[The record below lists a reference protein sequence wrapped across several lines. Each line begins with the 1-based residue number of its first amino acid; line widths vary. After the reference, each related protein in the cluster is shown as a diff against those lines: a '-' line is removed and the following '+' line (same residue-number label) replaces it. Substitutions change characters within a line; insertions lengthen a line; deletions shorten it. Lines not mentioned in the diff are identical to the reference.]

1 MKSFFGRVFSTIIG
15 NILTISVFVVF
26 LIALV
31 FISMLSTPSKDV
43 KKNSILELSFDNA
56 IMESQMDQSVS
67 LFDLSKQSSTYLID
81 IINSIN
87 NAKTDDNIKG
97 ISLKLDG
104 ISCGATQAEDLR
116 DALVDFKKSGK
127 FIYSYSNS
135 GTQLSYYISSVAD
148 KIYQNPLGGTLLQG
162 LSSNVMFYKNAG
174 DKYGV
179 DFQVIRHGQF
189 KSAVEPFMRTS
200 MSNENRLQLTELLN
214 DLWGN
219 ISKSVTTSRKINDEQ
234 FKLITD
240 SLYAFI
246 PELGKQNKIYDV
258 LAQETDYQKVLF
270 QKLGLS
276 KVNKKSDFDILD
288 EHIIN
293 IDEYNETLKTDSQKE
308 KVAILYAS
316 GTIVEGDGFDGI
328 QSKTY
333 VKAIRDIANNDNIKA
348 LVLRINS
355 PGGSANASEEILY
368 ELQELKKKMPVVVS
382 FGDVAASG
390 GYYIAQ
396 ASDKIFAQPNTI
408 TGSIGVFG
416 MIPNG
421 KKLFNNLGFDFDEV
435 STNANSDQL
444 KSLTTPL
451 SSTAKNTIY
460 KSIVLTYNKFVN
472 HVATNRKLTYEQV
485 DKIGEGRVWSGK
497 RAKEI
502 GLVDSFGNL
511 NDAINEAAKLAK
523 IEKYST
529 TSYPNRKDSFEEYL
543 EKFQGK
549 SVEASLQKEL
559 GTDGMKIY
567 KEIKMINEQKGV
579 QLRLPY
585 DIEIN

>member
-1 MKSFFGRVFSTIIG
+1 MKNFFGRVFSTIVG
-15 NILTISVFVVF
+15 NILTLSVFIFFIVV
-26 LIALV
+26 LV
-31 FISMLSTPSKDV
+31 FVSILSTPSKSV
-43 KKNSILELSFDNA
+43 NNNSVLELSFNN
-56 IMESQMDQSVS
+56 IVMESEMDQSVS
-67 LFDLSKQSSTYLID
+67 LFDLSKQSKVYLLD
-81 IINSIN
+81 IINSIE

-116 DALVDFKKSGK
+116 NALEDFKKSGK
-127 FIYSYSNS
+127 FIYSYSNTGS
-135 GTQLSYYISSVAD
+135 QLSYYISSVAD

-200 MSNENRLQLTELLN
+200 MSDANRLQLSELLN

-219 ISKSVTTSRKINDEQ
+219 MSASITKSRKINDQ
-234 FKLITD
+234 NFRLITD

-246 PELGKQNKIYDV
+246 PELGKENKIYDV
-258 LAQETDYQKVLF
+258 LAQENDYQKMLF
-270 QKLGLS
+270 KKLDLS
-276 KVNKKSDFDILD
+276 NDKNKSDFEILE
-288 EHIIN
+288 EHTIN
-293 IDEYNETLKTDSQKE
+293 IDDYNQTLKPDTNKE
-308 KVAILYAS
+308 KIAVLYAS

-333 VKAIRDIANNDNIKA
+333 VDAIREISSKDNIKA

-368 ELQELKKKMPVVVS
+368 ELQELKKKMPIIVS

-396 ASDKIFAQPNTI
+396 ASDKIYAQPNTI

-451 SSTAKNTIY
+451 SNTAKNTIY

-472 HVATNRKLTYEQV
+472 HVSQNRKLTFEQV

-502 GLVDSFGNL
+502 GLVDDFGNL
-511 NDAINEAAKLAK
+511 NTAIAAAAKMAK

-529 TSYPNRKDSFEEYL
+529 VSYPKRKDSFEEFL
-543 EKFQGK
+543 NKFQGG

-585 DIEIN
+585 DIQIN